1 MRKNVS
7 KNRSQNQRIVIT
19 VDGLAGTGKTSVSLL
34 LAKKLGF
41 VHFSTGLLYRA
52 VGLLL
57 LESGVDPEDQIAAQ
71 QLIERHKITP
81 GISEDGHSSRVLI
94 DGSDVTDRLYKPE
107 VSESTSRAAQH
118 EGIRQGLLVLQRE
131 AFSGSNLVVE
141 GRDAGSVVF
150 PDADLKFYID
160 TDELVKVERRLKQLE
175 GSVKGRSQNELNL
188 LKEQMK
194 IEIHER
200 DDRDRNRE
208 YSPTRCMPDMV
219 FIDNSTEPLEFVVE
233 KMYKL
238 VTERVI
244 CSDF

>member
-1 MRKNVS
+1 MPKSFSRK
-7 KNRSQNQRIVIT
+7 RSQDQRIVIT

-34 LAKKLGF
+34 LAKRLGF

-57 LESGVDPEDQIAAQ
+57 LESGVDPEDKIAAQ
-71 QLIERHKITP
+71 QLVEQHKITL
-81 GISEDGHSSRVLI
+81 GISQDGHSSRVLI
-94 DGSDVTDRLYKPE
+94 DGSDVTDRLYMPE
-107 VSESTSRAAQH
+107 ISESTSRAAQH
-118 EGIRQGLLVLQRE
+118 EGIRQRLLALQRG

-141 GRDAGSVVF
+141 GRDAGSIVF
-150 PDADLKFYID
+150 PDAALKFYID
-160 TDELVKVERRLKQLE
+160 TDEVVKVERRLKQLE
-175 GSVKGRSQNELNL
+175 GSIEGRSQDELNS
-188 LKEQMK
+188 LKKQMK